1 MDYWRSH
8 GPVLRAA
15 VRARVTNGNMQAFWD
30 DVARKFIGSVADRI
44 EAERASG
51 AAPPGPPTARM
62 LAKVLVSMNDEVF
75 YEHSR
80 SRRSR
85 AADREVVDTLTTVW
99 LRSIYG
105 S

>member
-1 MDYWRSH
+1 
-8 GPVLRAA
+8 
-15 VRARVTNGNMQAFWD
+15 MQAFWD
-30 DVARKFIGSVADRI
+30 DAARKFIGSVADRI

-51 AAPPGPPTARM
+51 AAAPGPPTARM

-85 AADREVVDTLTTVW
+85 AADREVVDTLSTVW